1 MERGVCGARLLDV
14 GGHIVHSIDKHVRY
28 IVWLMRE
35 FDDGVSRPSGCADE
49 LGKCKVVR
57 EYVRIVFIINQQ
69 IDCSV
74 AYHLAC
80 NIQVMR

>member
-1 MERGVCGARLLDV
+1 M
-14 GGHIVHSIDKHVRY
+14 HSIDKHVRY

-35 FDDGVSRPSGCADE
+35 FDQDVSHPSGCVDE
-49 LGKCKVVR
+49 LCKCSVAC
-57 EYVRIVFIINQQ
+57 EYTRIVFITNQK

-80 NIQVMR
+80 NTQVMR